1 MLLMSGGGSS
11 AVHAAEDC
19 TAPAPVCAAR
29 TAVFQIGAFDPFGSA
44 VRIAPDMLV
53 SNRHVVA
60 DETTVKITLADGST
74 IDGQAIPTTFA
85 GDLILIRAALP
96 DGPVLTPAE
105 DLEGS
110 YYTVGF
116 DLSRKTIGTFKK
128 GDLLLKPAEGKPYAR
143 LYHTAQSQPGV
154 SGGALVNA
162 AGKLVGIATS
172 GGEGRNEAIPASQIA
187 MLKTSSGPEH
197 KVASLAIGKAYREC
211 TILVDKARRSRDTI
225 PPEIAKDID
234 SACGASGNRQLYDLA
249 GQIFGTSRMFDQSIN
264 YFQRSLDKDP
274 NAINSRLSI
283 VVIFSFAQ
291 RYKDAA
297 EHVRW
302 LLTIIPE
309 NQEVQRFAVRV
320 GKSIGDKA
328 MIARGLKLIEIHNP
342 GALEAA
348 KRFVDA
354 PVRSPKRN

>member
-1 MLLMSGGGSS
+1 MLMAGIGENT
-11 AVHAAEDC
+11 AHAAEDC
-19 TAPAPVCAAR
+19 SAPDPVCAAQA
-29 TAVFQIGAFDPFGSA
+29 AVFQIGAFDPFGSA

-60 DETTVKITLADGST
+60 DETTVKITLANGST
-74 IDGQAIPTTFA
+74 IDGEAIPTTFA

-96 DGPVLTPAE
+96 EGPFLAPAK
-105 DLEGS
+105 DFEGS

-116 DLSRKTIGTFKK
+116 DLSRKAIGIFKK

-162 AGKLVGIATS
+162 DGKLVAIATS
-172 GGEGRNEAIPASQIA
+172 GGEGRNEAIPASQIS
-187 MLKTSSGPEH
+187 MLKESSGPEH
-197 KVASLAIGKAYREC
+197 KAASLAIGRAYREC

-225 PPEIAKDID
+225 PPGIAKDID
-234 SACGASGNRQLYDLA
+234 RSCSASGNRQLYDLA
-249 GQIFGTSRMFDQSIN
+249 GQIFGISRMFDQSIS

-274 NAINSRLSI
+274 NAINTRLSI
-283 VVIFSFAQ
+283 VVILSFAQ

-297 EHVRW
+297 DHVRW

-320 GKSIGDKA
+320 GKSIEDKA
-328 MIARGLKLIEIHNP
+328 MVARGLKLIEIHNP

-348 KRFVDA
+348 KRFIDA
-354 PVRSPKRN
+354 PARTPKRN

>member
-1 MLLMSGGGSS
+1 MSSGGGI

-19 TAPAPVCAAR
+19 KAPDPVCAAR

-60 DETTVKITLADGST
+60 DESTVKITLPDGSK
-74 IDGQAIPTTFA
+74 IDGQAVPTIFA
-85 GDLILIRAALP
+85 GDLILIRAPLP
-96 DGPVLTPAE
+96 EGPFLSPAE
-105 DLEGS
+105 NIEGS
-110 YYTVGF
+110 YFTVGF
-116 DLSRKTIGTFKK
+116 DLSRKAIEVFKK
-128 GDLLLKPAEGKPYAR
+128 GELLLKPAEGKPYAR

-162 AGKLVGIATS
+162 AGKLVAIATS

-187 MLKTSSGPEH
+187 MLQASSGPEH
-197 KVASLAIGKAYREC
+197 EAVSLAIGKAYREC
-211 TILVDKARRSRDTI
+211 TILVDRARRSRDTI
-225 PPEIAKDID
+225 PPEVAKEID
-234 SACGASGNRQLYDLA
+234 RSCSASGNRQLYDLA
-249 GQIFGTSRMFDQSIN
+249 GQTFGVSRMFDRSIG
-264 YFQRSLDKDP
+264 YFQRSLEKDP
-274 NAINSRLSI
+274 NAINTRLSI
-283 VVIFSFAQ
+283 VVILSFAQ

-309 NQEVQRFAVRV
+309 NQEVQRYAIRV

-328 MIARGLKLIEIHNP
+328 MVARGLKLIEVHNP
-342 GALEAA
+342 NALEAA
-348 KRFVDA
+348 KRFIDA
-354 PVRSPKRN
+354 PARTLKRN